1 MIRFT
6 LNLPDSYG
14 PRLNA
19 RLKATGHKKVAYA
32 RWLIARD
39 LGLVSDAINHQSLAD
54 AAERA
59 ADEHAQRRNRAR
71 PIRPTI

>member
-39 LGLVSDAINHQSLAD
+39 LGLVVDDLNPALPDPVALT
-54 AAERA
+54 ARA
-59 ADEHAQRRNRAR
+59 QKALRDSR
-71 PIRPTI
+71 